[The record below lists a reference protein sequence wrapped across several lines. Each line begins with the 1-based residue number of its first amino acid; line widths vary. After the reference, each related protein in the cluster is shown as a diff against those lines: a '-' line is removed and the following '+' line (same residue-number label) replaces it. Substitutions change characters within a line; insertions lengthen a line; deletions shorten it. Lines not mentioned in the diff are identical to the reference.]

1 MVLEKERE
9 AGFVARVMTA
19 REFRTKMEAQM
30 VQKLKNPNQLCEV
43 VPLSVCIIWAF
54 VQF

>member
-1 MVLEKERE
+1 MLLEKERE

-43 VPLSVCIIWAF
+43 VVLSPSV
-54 VQF
+54 

>member
-1 MVLEKERE
+1 
-9 AGFVARVMTA
+9 MTA

-43 VPLSVCIIWAF
+43 VVLSLSV
-54 VQF
+54 